1 MRFTQQSRMPTR
13 RSSAQALS
21 VAAMT
26 ALVLTGCGGNAE
38 RVAPVDP
45 IDQVNL
51 CEVKHYGPATS
62 CQPGQKVVFL
72 PASFGNEQQPIL
84 FAAIN
89 CDLRYQVALTNGAV
103 TCIYAP
109 VKLAANESPDNTP
122 AKP

>member
-1 MRFTQQSRMPTR
+1 MRFTQQIQMPTR
-13 RSSAQALS
+13 RPTASVLS
-21 VAAMT
+21 VAALT
-26 ALVLTGCGGNAE
+26 ALVLTGCGGNA
-38 RVAPVDP
+38 APMTHVDP

-72 PASFGNEQQPIL
+72 PASFGNEQLPIL

-103 TCIYAP
+103 SCIYAP
-109 VKLAANESPDNTP
+109 VKPSSN
-122 AKP
+122 

>member
-13 RSSAQALS
+13 HSSPQILS
-21 VAAMT
+21 VAVLT
-26 ALVLTGCGGNAE
+26 ALVLAGCGGSA
-38 RVAPVDP
+38 APTPPVDP

-72 PASFGNEQQPIL
+72 PASFGNEQLPIL

-103 TCIYAP
+103 ACIYAP
-109 VKLAANESPDNTP
+109 VKLATNDAPP
-122 AKP
+122 ARP

>member
-1 MRFTQQSRMPTR
+1 MRFTQEIQMPTR
-13 RSSAQALS
+13 RFTAS
-21 VAAMT
+21 VLGGATMT
-26 ALVLTGCGGNAE
+26 ALLLTGCSGNAAPTPP
-38 RVAPVDP
+38 VAP
-45 IDQVNL
+45 IDQASL

-72 PASFGNEQQPIL
+72 PASFGNEQLPIL

-89 CDLRYQVALTNGAV
+89 CDLRYQVALTKGAV

-109 VKLAANESPDNTP
+109 VKLTTDDTPP

>member
-1 MRFTQQSRMPTR
+1 MRFTQQIQMPTR
-13 RSSAQALS
+13 RPNASVLSIAAL
-21 VAAMT
+21 T
-26 ALVLTGCGGNAE
+26 ALVMAGCGGNA
-38 RVAPVDP
+38 APPPPADP

-72 PASFGNEQQPIL
+72 PASFGNEQLPIL

-109 VKLAANESPDNTP
+109 VKLATNDAPP